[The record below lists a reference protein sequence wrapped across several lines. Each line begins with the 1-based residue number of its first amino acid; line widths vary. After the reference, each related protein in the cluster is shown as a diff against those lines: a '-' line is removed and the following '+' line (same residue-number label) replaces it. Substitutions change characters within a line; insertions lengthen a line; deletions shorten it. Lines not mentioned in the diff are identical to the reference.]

1 MNYSRH
7 DLVEVH
13 ERILPYI
20 HKTPV
25 FSSGLIN
32 QLAGCE
38 IYFKCENF
46 QRMGAFKMRGATNA
60 ILQLSEEQLTHGVVT
75 HSSGNFAQAVALA
88 SKTLGVKAY
97 IVMPSN
103 SPKVKIDAV
112 RDYGGEIILC
122 EPTLEAREAT
132 ANEVI
137 KKTGATFLHPYN
149 QEEVF
154 LGQGTACIELIQEV
168 PDVEIVIAPVG
179 GGGLLAG
186 TAIACQHFAPNAL
199 IYGAEPANVDDAKR
213 SFDSGKIEQNNTTN
227 TIADGLR
234 TTLGTLTFPII
245 KSLVKDILVV
255 SEEEIMNAL
264 RLVMERMKIV
274 IEPSSAVA
282 LAAILRYPELF
293 KGKTVGLIVSGGN
306 VELDKLSFK

>member
-122 EPTLEAREAT
+122 EPTLQAREAT

-213 SFDSGKIEQNNTTN
+213 SFDSGKIQQNNTTN

>member
-1 MNYSRH
+1 MNHTRH
-7 DLVEVH
+7 ELVEVH

-32 QLAGCE
+32 NLAGCE

-60 ILQLSEEQLTHGVVT
+60 ILQLTEEQLAKGVVT

-122 EPTLEAREAT
+122 EPTLAAREAT
-132 ANEVI
+132 AKEVI
-137 KKTGATFLHPYN
+137 NKTGATFLHPYN
-149 QEEVF
+149 QEEVY

-168 PDVEIVIAPVG
+168 PELEIVIAPVG

-186 TAIACQHFAPNAL
+186 TAIACRHFAPTAL
-199 IYGAEPANVDDAKR
+199 VYGAEPSNVDDAKR
-213 SFDSGKIEQNNTTN
+213 SFDSGKIETNSSTN

-234 TTLGTLTFPII
+234 TNLGTLTFPII
-245 KSLVKDILVV
+245 QELVKDILVV
-255 SEEEIMNAL
+255 SEEEIMYAL

-293 KGKTVGLIVSGGN
+293 KEKIVGLIVSGGN
-306 VELDKLSFK
+306 VELDKLTF

>member
-213 SFDSGKIEQNNTTN
+213 SFDSGKIQQNNTTN

>member
-1 MNYSRH
+1 MKYTRH

-32 QLAGCE
+32 QMAGCE

-60 ILQLSEEQLTHGVVT
+60 VLQLTEEQMAKGVVT
-75 HSSGNFAQAVALA
+75 HSSGNFAQALALA
-88 SKTLGVKAY
+88 SKSLGVKAY
-97 IVMPSN
+97 IVMPKN

-122 EPTLEAREAT
+122 ESTLEAREIA

-149 QEEVF
+149 QEEVY
-154 LGQGTACIELIQEV
+154 LGQGTACIELIHEV

-186 TAIACQHFAPNAL
+186 TAIACQHFASGA
-199 IYGAEPANVDDAKR
+199 IVYGAEPINVDDAKR
-213 SFDSGKIEQNNTTN
+213 SFDSGKIEKNVTTE

-245 KSLVKDILVV
+245 KELVKDILVV
-255 SEEEIMNAL
+255 TEEEIMHSL
-264 RLVMERMKIV
+264 KLVMERMKIV

-282 LAAILRYPELF
+282 LAAILRYPNLF
-293 KGKTVGLIVSGGN
+293 KDKTVGLIVSGGN
-306 VELDKLSFK
+306 VELEKLKFS